1 MNIKNLEIKLI
12 YNKIYY
18 FIYNTFNVFK
28 QTVKFLKFNIENKK
42 VI

>member
-28 QTVKFLKFNIENKK
+28 PTVKFLKFI
-42 VI
+42 

>member
-18 FIYNTFNVFK
+18 FIYNI
-28 QTVKFLKFNIENKK
+28 FLFYNYLNKY
-42 VI
+42 IFYF